1 MELVSAAK
9 THLEHAM
16 DIPDSD
22 INKWFD
28 MQKKKIVDMITSREQ
43 VLSLLYLNSGGVH
56 QVPLFIS
63 YCSAVRAFG

>member
-16 DIPDSD
+16 DIPGSD
-22 INKWFD
+22 MNKWFD
-28 MQKKKIVDMITSREQ
+28 MQKKKIVDMTTSREQ
-43 VLSLLYLNSGGVH
+43 VLSLLCLSSDRVY

-63 YCSAVRAFG
+63 YCSAVCAFA